1 MLLLVATFSLMFTS
15 CGGDDDEP
23 KGGDISIAGQI
34 NTATIAINE
43 GLTIDVGCQIYNYNS
58 GNVSVDGGRIAYA
71 GNFQSLSN
79 VLTAP
84 VLGTNSWNY
93 YQRFYNGGCYIV
105 YSNTGNF
112 IRLKIT
118 TNQDDTFT
126 VKFQTFL
133 PTNL

>member
-1 MLLLVATFSLMFTS
+1 MLLLVATFSLTFTS

-43 GLTIDVGCQIYNYNS
+43 GLTIDVGCQIRNS
-58 GNVSVDGGRIAYA
+58 DSGSVFVNGGRIAYA

-84 VLGTNSWNY
+84 VLGTDSWHY
-93 YQRFYNGGCYIV
+93 SMHFFEGCYIV

-126 VKFQTFL
+126 VKFQTFF